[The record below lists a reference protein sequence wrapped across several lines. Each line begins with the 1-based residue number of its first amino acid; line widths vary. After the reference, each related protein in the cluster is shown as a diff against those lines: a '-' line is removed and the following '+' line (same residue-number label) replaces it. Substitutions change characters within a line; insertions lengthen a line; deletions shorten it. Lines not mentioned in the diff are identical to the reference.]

1 MVLVGSQLV
10 PTLVPT
16 MVPAFALF
24 AFFSILES
32 PMRKLPKSIPLLWPT
47 YHGKELQRVFAELF
61 PADMSNRWLGQAHKV
76 DEFEREFGKKYGF
89 KYCVAVNS
97 CTAALELAYHM
108 IGFKK
113 GDEVITP
120 VLTCTATNVWFL
132 RNGVKIVFA
141 DIKKNLTIDPVDV
154 ERKITRKTKAIVVV
168 TLGGIPVDKRLYAL
182 AKKHRLPVVVD
193 AAQSLGVGE
202 PDGDFVAY
210 SFQATKHFTTGD
222 GGILVLRNEKDYRR
236 AKKLRWYGIDREM
249 KAKANWQ
256 PYQKRQMTMDIE
268 EPGYKF
274 HMNDVTATLGLVGLK
289 HADASMKHRKKIVDY
304 YNAHLKMEKA
314 SGGSLWLYAIFVDD
328 RDHIA
333 AQLKAAGIETN
344 LIHLRNDIFKAFGH
358 KRLPLPVMDSV
369 EHRYLYIP
377 LHTRMTL
384 DDARYVVKTINAALA
399 PHLRPPSS

>member
-1 MVLVGSQLV
+1 
-10 PTLVPT
+10 
-16 MVPAFALF
+16 
-24 AFFSILES
+24 
-32 PMRKLPKSIPLLWPT
+32 MRKTISLFWPT
-47 YHGKELQRVFAELF
+47 YHGTEVQRAMARLF

-97 CTAALELAYHM
+97 CTAALDLAYHM
-108 IGFKK
+108 IGLKR

-141 DIKKNLTIDPVDV
+141 DIKQDLTVDPRDV
-154 ERKITRKTKAIVVV
+154 ERKITSKTKAIVVV
-168 TLGGIPVDKRLYAL
+168 TLGGIPIDKQLYAI
-182 AKKHRLPVVVD
+182 AKRHRIPVVVD

-202 PDGDFVAY
+202 PSGDFVAY

-274 HMNDVTATLGLVGLK
+274 HMNDITASLGLIGLK
-289 HADASMKHRKKIVDY
+289 YADGYTRKRKKIVDY
-304 YNAHLKMEKA
+304 YNKHLKA
-314 SGGSLWLYAIFVDD
+314 TTVSGGSLWLYVILVDD
-328 RDHIA
+328 RDRVA
-333 AQLKAAGIETN
+333 AELKAAGIETN
-344 LIHLRNDIFKAFGH
+344 LIHLRNDIFKAFGST
-358 KRLPLPVMDSV
+358 RLPLPAMNSI
-369 EHRYLYIP
+369 EHRYLYVP
-377 LHTRMTL
+377 LHAHMTL
-384 DDARYVVKTINAALA
+384 SDARYVVHVLNGILERQNK
-399 PHLRPPSS
+399 